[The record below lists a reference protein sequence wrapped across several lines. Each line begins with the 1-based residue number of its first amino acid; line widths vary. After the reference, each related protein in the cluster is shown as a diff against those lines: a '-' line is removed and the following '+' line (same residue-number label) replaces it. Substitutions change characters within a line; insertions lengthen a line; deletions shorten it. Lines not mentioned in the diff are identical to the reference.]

1 MKDNENENQTI
12 GNTYTDEDLVPRTLR
27 SDEEQKEGGYLEPLI
42 WNDKQLVLYDGGNE
56 ESNSALNELSRFHFL
71 LNALTVIIPV
81 ATYTFSMMQLNIK
94 VMFRTGNIEDTFSV
108 QDPAYIN
115 QTVTD
120 GLVEKAYYVMGE
132 DFAMFVILVMN
143 YFANIIA
150 LIAIF
155 IVSFILDF
163 GKDSKTDRMSESKSL
178 FQLVQLFLSSMWV
191 NILICGYIA

>member
-1 MKDNENENQTI
+1 
-12 GNTYTDEDLVPRTLR
+12 
-27 SDEEQKEGGYLEPLI
+27 
-42 WNDKQLVLYDGGNE
+42 
-56 ESNSALNELSRFHFL
+56 
-71 LNALTVIIPV
+71 
-81 ATYTFSMMQLNIK
+81 
-94 VMFRTGNIEDTFSV
+94 
-108 QDPAYIN
+108 
-115 QTVTD
+115 
-120 GLVEKAYYVMGE
+120 MGE